1 MRRGAGGHDGQQLNT
16 QPLDTR
22 HFRAMT
28 LANRRMRSD
37 VCGLPTPHWTRRCWQ
52 RAPRSQMTPGSVL
65 QAVHASRG
73 KFITARPLDVSS
85 KSKHLQNTLHLAP
98 YESGSQKSHV
108 SGAVHDILGHG
119 FSATRTPLCVFWTP
133 AWLKQIR
140 RSPSLLLWHLRQ
152 CLYTPRSL

>member
-1 MRRGAGGHDGQQLNT
+1 
-16 QPLDTR
+16 
-22 HFRAMT
+22 MT

-52 RAPRSQMTPGSVL
+52 CAPRSQVTPGSVL

-119 FSATRTPLCVFWTP
+119 LSATRTPLCVVDARVAQTVQ
-133 AWLKQIR
+133 AQ
-140 RSPSLLLWHLRQ
+140 SLASSMASLASSIYSKITLSW
-152 CLYTPRSL
+152 RSLFQSAWRAQ